1 MSRPSFF
8 LLAPLVLMLSLHT
21 QAALAIDDAPPP
33 ASAKIQ
39 AGTPE
44 PELAAPQT
52 DIPEQPEV
60 RDWDPELALY
70 GGSADGTLIPERII
84 ERAWRLLKPGGVLV
98 MEHDLTQGERLVAY
112 AKATGFATA
121 STGKD
126 WTGRDRYL
134 FAEK

>member
-1 MSRPSFF
+1 MSRG
-8 LLAPLVLMLSLHT
+8 LGDVYKR
-21 QAALAIDDAPPP
+21 Q
-33 ASAKIQ
+33 
-39 AGTPE
+39 
-44 PELAAPQT
+44 
-52 DIPEQPEV
+52 
-60 RDWDPELALY
+60 
-70 GGSADGTLIPERII
+70 I